1 MKVLDQNLDYIFVQA
16 NSTNDLLEQ
25 LQEFQ
30 SRGIEVIRG
39 PYFTSIEI
47 DSLISIINKLKN
59 ELSKEEIQQTVTYA
73 NRTLRVYI

>member
-59 ELSKEEIQQTVTYA
+59 ELSKEEIQQTVRHMLTGH
-73 NRTLRVYI
+73 

>member
-16 NSTNDLLEQ
+16 NSTNDLLKQ
-25 LQEFQ
+25 LQEYQ
-30 SRGIEVIRG
+30 SRGIEVIKG

-59 ELSKEEIQQTVTYA
+59 ELSKEEIQQTVRHMLTGH
-73 NRTLRVYI
+73 